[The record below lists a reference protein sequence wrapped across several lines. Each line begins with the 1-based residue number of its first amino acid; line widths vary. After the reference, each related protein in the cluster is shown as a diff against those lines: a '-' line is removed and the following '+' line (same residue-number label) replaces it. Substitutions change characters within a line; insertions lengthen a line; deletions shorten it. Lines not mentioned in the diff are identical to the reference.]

1 MRDKF
6 DQIKVRENLVNK
18 YLEYKNLEIN
28 RRFSSNKKKIKK
40 LDHYLWWLRDQ
51 KKRISTLIVKNGKNI
66 FISTCDHYKFKNY
79 QIIYS
84 GLISCTQNTNL
95 FDLLKAIKLQN
106 NYLDKNKGR
115 YCFISIDKE
124 NKVLLHHWK
133 YFGYKQLKKEDK
145 IFNTIVDKFNIK
157 QNFNVYYK
165 FIL

>member
-66 FISTCDHYKFKNY
+66 FISTCDHYKFKN
-79 QIIYS
+79 
-84 GLISCTQNTNL
+84 
-95 FDLLKAIKLQN
+95 
-106 NYLDKNKGR
+106 
-115 YCFISIDKE
+115 
-124 NKVLLHHWK
+124 
-133 YFGYKQLKKEDK
+133 
-145 IFNTIVDKFNIK
+145 
-157 QNFNVYYK
+157 
-165 FIL
+165 